1 MDIHWA
7 ALGGVFGVSLGITL
21 LTVVL
26 FSLGVAAQPR
36 GDGGGHGGDH
46 GGERSRG
53 ANRTATA
60 AALLCF
66 GACLAVA
73 VYGLTLIIG
82 G

>member
-36 GDGGGHGGDH
+36 GDGGEHA
-46 GGERSRG
+46 RG
-53 ANRTATA
+53 ANLAAAA

>member
-1 MDIHWA
+1 MDIQWA
-7 ALGGVFGVSLGITL
+7 TLAGVCGVSLGITL

-26 FSLGVAAQPR
+26 FSLGIAAWPR
-36 GDGGGHGGDH
+36 GDGGGD
-46 GGERSRG
+46 G
-53 ANRTATA
+53 AGRACGTHRTATA
-60 AALLCF
+60 AAVLCF

>member
-36 GDGGGHGGDH
+36 GDGGGHGGEH
-46 GGERSRG
+46 ARG
-53 ANRTATA
+53 ANLTATA